1 MVDLN
6 RASLIGTMAT
16 DPVQRMAG
24 TVPVCNFRIS
34 TARWGKDKQM
44 VEYHNVVCWDKL
56 AENISTFLGKG
67 SRIFVEG
74 RLQTREWVAVDGVKK
89 QTTEIVADQV
99 IFLDKKDDP
108 ARSIQSVTNMSS
120 LPSDSVTGTNATE
133 AFVLQHMNKE
143 PSDAFNAT
151 DVAPFGGLLAP
162 L

>member
-1 MVDLN
+1 MSLDLN

-34 TARWGKDKQM
+34 TARWGKDKQT

-67 SRIFVEG
+67 SRVFIEG

-99 IFLDKKDDP
+99 IFLDKKDAP
-108 ARSIQSVTNMSS
+108 ARSIQSIIAVGGSGAGINTHQSGPPENVR
-120 LPSDSVTGTNATE
+120 D
-133 AFVLQHMNKE
+133 FVMESMDKQDNVQEIKLE
-143 PSDAFNAT
+143 DI
-151 DVAPFGGLLAP
+151 PF
-162 L
+162 